1 MPDPGSIKPTPVA
14 LFEQGG
20 IESVS
25 LVFLTPAAAE
35 NLRSALQS
43 ALAGTEALA
52 QSTWPHSI
60 CSFPV
65 RPQFK
70 GREQF
75 ISFHIDPGKTPFTR
89 TQVLR
94 TRVKNA
100 LNIIFVLIGLV
111 VFVRWLWGAMGV

>member
-1 MPDPGSIKPTPVA
+1 MPDPSSIKPTPVA

-25 LVFLTPAAAE
+25 LVFLTPTAAK
-35 NLRSALQS
+35 NLRDGLES
-43 ALAGTEALA
+43 ALATPEALGRA
-52 QSTWPHSI
+52 TWPKEI

-94 TRVKNA
+94 TRIKSA
-100 LNIIFVLIGLV
+100 LNVIFVVIGLV